1 METCIICI
9 GEHPITHSNPLTIEH
24 IVPENIGGCLTV
36 KNVCKHCNSNMGSG
50 FEAKAS
56 KNVTFQLARY
66 VGKIEGKNGSI
77 PNPLMHR
84 GEKDELGGKY
94 VVQEDLTVKTV
105 PQINLLEDG
114 ECQAVE
120 IIVDKSEPH
129 KAREMLKTRLRRKV
143 KAEHGVSLTDE
154 QLDELSDKILSSAT
168 VTTRRID
175 QPWLQM
181 THQIDEIST
190 QLVYLKIGYELAVYH
205 FGLEYLKDSQAN
217 LLQACLY
224 TQHVPY
230 TLQLSV
236 PPLAVFGGSNGEQ
249 CHLVRFERNVCY
261 ISLFGMTY
269 SFEFSVSKA
278 LSANPPVQY
287 EFNYIKREYSL
298 GELT

>member
-1 METCIICI
+1 METCIICV

-36 KNVCKHCNSNMGSG
+36 K
-50 FEAKAS
+50 
-56 KNVTFQLARY
+56 
-66 VGKIEGKNGSI
+66 
-77 PNPLMHR
+77 
-84 GEKDELGGKY
+84 
-94 VVQEDLTVKTV
+94 TVS
-105 PQINLLEDG
+105 QINLLEDG

-120 IIVDKSEPH
+120 VIVDKSEPH
-129 KAREMLKTRLRRKV
+129 KAREMLKTKLRRKV

-236 PPLAVFGGSNGEQ
+236 PPLSSIWWFKWRTMSSCQV
-249 CHLVRFERNVCY
+249 
-261 ISLFGMTY
+261 
-269 SFEFSVSKA
+269 
-278 LSANPPVQY
+278 
-287 EFNYIKREYSL
+287 
-298 GELT
+298 

>member
-1 METCIICI
+1 
-9 GEHPITHSNPLTIEH
+9 
-24 IVPENIGGCLTV
+24 
-36 KNVCKHCNSNMGSG
+36 MGSG